1 MSTVSQKKWIEKLNF
16 FKQTGVFDD
25 DPNDGQ
31 KVEELFLALSRSG
44 IPKIPYSV
52 VWNGDDQYYC
62 IRWDAFFVIL
72 EPSGK
77 GEIAAQGEIDNYS
90 SVNFLNIEEASELIR
105 TFLFC

>member
-1 MSTVSQKKWIEKLNF
+1 MSTISPQKWIDKLNF
-16 FKQTGVFDD
+16 FEQDGVFDD
-25 DPNDGQ
+25 DSNDGQ
-31 KVEELFLALSRSG
+31 KVKELFLALSRYG
-44 IPKIPYSV
+44 IAKFPYSV

-62 IRWDAFFVIL
+62 IRWDILFVLL

-77 GEIAAQGEIDNYS
+77 GAIAAQGEIDNYS